1 MGKNMKSKK
10 FVFKGATILVLQEG
24 EMVEFY
30 MNYKTSDYFF
40 CVGYNAKI
48 EDITE
53 CDAISIW
60 NQYFDCI
67 VEDENTLI
75 SYYEAMMEE
84 MKEQQKPKKK
94 RKKSNSRRSV
104 QG

>member
-1 MGKNMKSKK
+1 MKSKK
-10 FVFKGATILVLQEG
+10 FIFKGASILVLQEG

-40 CVGYNAKI
+40 CVGYKAKI

-60 NQYFDCI
+60 DQYFDII
-67 VEDENTLI
+67 VVNENALI
-75 SYYEAMMEE
+75 SYDEAMMEE
-84 MKEQQKPKKK
+84 LEKRQKTEKK
-94 RKKSNSRRSV
+94 RKKT
-104 QG
+104 

>member
-1 MGKNMKSKK
+1 MKCKN
-10 FVFKGATILVLQEG
+10 FFIKGATILVLQEG

-40 CVGYNAKI
+40 CVGYKAMI

-60 NQYFDCI
+60 NQYFDCT
-67 VEDENTLI
+67 VGEENALI
-75 SYYEAMMEE
+75 SYHDAMMEE
-84 MKEQQKPKKK
+84 LEKRQKTKKK
-94 RKKSNSRRSV
+94 RKET
-104 QG
+104 

>member
-1 MGKNMKSKK
+1 MKSKK
-10 FVFKGATILVLQEG
+10 FIFKGASILVLQEG

-40 CVGYNAKI
+40 CVGYKAKI

-60 NQYFDCI
+60 DQYFDST
-67 VEDENTLI
+67 VVDENALI
-75 SYYEAMMEE
+75 SFHEKMIEEMEE
-84 MKEQQKPKKK
+84 RLGRKLKSPNSGGSEQ
-94 RKKSNSRRSV
+94 
-104 QG
+104 G